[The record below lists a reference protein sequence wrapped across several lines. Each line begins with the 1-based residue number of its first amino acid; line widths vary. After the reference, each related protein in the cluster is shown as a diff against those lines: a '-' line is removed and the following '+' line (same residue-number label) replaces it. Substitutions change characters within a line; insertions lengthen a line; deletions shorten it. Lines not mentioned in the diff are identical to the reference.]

1 MPGDKRQLELDLL
14 ARNRMGSAT
23 EAAARDLARV
33 GDAADKAGHKADAFG
48 RDTEL
53 ASEGAKHLGHGAND
67 AREAIARLDHEIHK
81 AKQDLVLL
89 AGELAAAGTAAERLD
104 VSKGIRKSE
113 ADIRRLTKGKGIL
126 EDLLPDPGPAVQSWA
141 SKLASNLQTSIK
153 DALSSNI
160 LGTAGAVVGVALGP
174 SIGAGIATAV
184 TGTVGLGGV
193 IGGLALAAKN
203 PAVKAQA
210 HHIGSTFMAGI
221 TEQAETSFAGPMQ
234 NVLGKLSA
242 FASASVPKIGRIFAN
257 TAPSVGLLA
266 DNLSRAGTA
275 LLDSFVYASAK
286 SGPALAALGKL
297 TQGVA
302 EDVGKFIQ
310 TMADHSAQ
318 GVSAIDDLSGAL
330 HHLVETASGVVSGL
344 ASLKGVQD
352 GIDKWVDDKRS
363 WLEDH
368 THFLDLTADGY
379 KRGSAAAKL
388 YRQGVI
394 GAAGSVNDYNHYL
407 AAQAAGTGK
416 AAGAMNAAARA
427 ARGERGAMSELA
439 DELRAQSDPAFALI
453 KAQNDLK
460 KAQQG
465 AAKATQQHGAN
476 SWQAREATRKLAQAA
491 IELQGRVGALGNSF
505 TGKLSPAML
514 NTLRAAGLTKAQ
526 IAAVGRE
533 FMDAKRKGDSFA
545 RKYAAAI
552 ALMGVGKS
560 IADVNRL
567 QAKIFGLRGKI
578 VTIGTRV
585 VGEKVRGGTIPF
597 AKGGIVTHADTGALR
612 DASLFTSVSSGAR
625 YAFAEPSTGGEA
637 FIPKRGDM
645 ARSRAIWEYVGR
657 NWLGARSGGGGGRG
671 GGGRLVID
679 VTGADAE
686 MKRLIRKMIRTEG
699 L

>member
-1 MPGDKRQLELDLL
+1 
-14 ARNRMGSAT
+14 
-23 EAAARDLARV
+23 
-33 GDAADKAGHKADAFG
+33 
-48 RDTEL
+48 
-53 ASEGAKHLGHGAND
+53 
-67 AREAIARLDHEIHK
+67 
-81 AKQDLVLL
+81 
-89 AGELAAAGTAAERLD
+89 

-266 DNLSRAGTA
+266 DNLSRAGAA

-310 TMADHSAQ
+310 TMSDHSAE
-318 GVSAIDDLSGAL
+318 GASAIDELTSSL

-352 GIDKWVDDKRS
+352 GIDKWIDDKRS

-368 THFLDLTADGY
+368 SHFLDATADGY
-379 KRGSAAAKL
+379 KRGSEAAAKL

-407 AAQAAGTGK
+407 AAQAAGTHA

-427 ARGERGAMSELA
+427 ARGERNALSDLAAELH
-439 DELRAQSDPAFALI
+439 AQTDPAFALI
-453 KAQNDLK
+453 RAQNTLK
-460 KAQQG
+460 KAQEG
-465 AAKATQQHGAN
+465 AASATKKHGAN
-476 SWQAREATRKLAQAA
+476 SWQAREATRKLAEAA
-491 IELQGRVGALGNSF
+491 IDLQGKVGALGSSF

-514 NTLRAAGLTKAQ
+514 NTLRAAGLTKGQ
-526 IAAVGRE
+526 IAAVARE
-533 FMDAKRKGDSFA
+533 FQNAKHKGDAFA

-552 ALMGVGKS
+552 ALQGIGKS
-560 IADVNRL
+560 IADINRL
-567 QAKIFGLRGKI
+567 QAKIFGLRGKM
-578 VTIGTRV
+578 VTVGTRV
-585 VGEKVRGGTIPF
+585 VGYHVKGGTIPF
-597 AKGGIVTHADTGALR
+597 AKGGITHAATGALR
-612 DASLFTSVSSGAR
+612 DASIFTSVGSGAR

-637 FIPKRGDM
+637 FIPRRGDT
-645 ARSRAIWEYVGR
+645 ARSRKIWEYVGQ
-657 NWLGARSGGGGGRG
+657 NWLGARPGGGGQVAAVT
-671 GGGRLVID
+671 LD
-679 VTGADAE
+679 FTGADQEFARFLL
-686 MKRLIRKMIRTEG
+686 KILRTTPSLKTAIQG
-699 L
+699 G